1 MPSSLLP
8 VHPEQMA
15 DSLVHALDGR
25 SVAAGKFA
33 DHHLQRRVD
42 GGRECEVEQL
52 AVRLVLLAL
61 NVVDGVVIRS
71 EPAPVKVE
79 LLRRDRDCP
88 CARLAFFRFVD
99 LDCPRLKLALV
110 LEEVE
115 AFVVRATPN
124 VEPVAPCRHAPLPVT
139 HEANTSGHVSDTG
152 EDHALRH
159 HITTVW
165 LAESQG
171 ERAANTLD
179 HSRALILGLTAH
191 VSSVDHDE
199 TGPFS
204 DAFTKAAAAIND
216 HLHHHFMLPAGDRIS
231 DEHSKCTIRFR
242 KGCVIL
248 VCFFVA
254 VIRAIERPEAILLL
268 FRFVFLVLD
277 VVPFLR
283 DLGSHG
289 LCAIQF
295 VQGIEFILLGR
306 RLRLGWWWCKWVE
319 HICGSCV
326 VRSRMSRGNSR
337 RGSSRRGSSRRG
349 SSDLRECKWVQGW
362 LWRGRGVLCI
372 KRVKVAHTLDH
383 GVVRCLLAANGS
395 SELACAFCCEAK
407 GSSDNAGLRGEG
419 S

>member
-1 MPSSLLP
+1 MRSMVALSLLANLP
-8 VHPEQMA
+8 ITTFSGGLMA

-52 AVRLVLLAL
+52 AIRLVLLAL
-61 NVVDGVVIRS
+61 DVVDGVVIRS

-88 CARLAFFRFVD
+88 CALAFLRFVD
-99 LDCPRLKLALV
+99 LDCPRLEFALV

-115 AFVVRATPN
+115 TFVVRATPH

-159 HITTVW
+159 HVTTVW
-165 LAESQG
+165 LTESQG

-191 VSSVDHDE
+191 VNSVDHDE
-199 TGPFS
+199 SGPFS

-242 KGCVIL
+242 KGCVVL
-248 VCFFVA
+248 VFA

-277 VVPFLR
+277 VVPFLC

-295 VQGIEFILLGR
+295 VQGIEFFLLGR
-306 RLRLGWWWCKWVE
+306 RLLLGWWWCKWVE

-337 RGSSRRGSSRRG
+337 KGSSRGGSSN
-349 SSDLRECKWVQGW
+349 LWECKWVQGW
-362 LWRGRGVLCI
+362 LWRGRGVLCT
-372 KRVKVAHTLDH
+372 KRVKVGHTLGH
-383 GVVRCLLAANGS
+383 GVVRWLFARGERIKRVCLRIL
-395 SELACAFCCEAK
+395 
-407 GSSDNAGLRGEG
+407 LRGERVKRQRG
-419 S
+419 AKR